1 MSGNGLTYD
10 DFLNRLGIQ
19 DVLLDAGYHLN
30 KRDGLRY
37 PSYVRTDSDGRRVR
51 GDKFIVTQNGKCCFQ
66 PPQQKVY
73 NVISFIKEHPELFAE
88 NKSGVSADRL
98 VNLVCN
104 RLLNQPVEDMSARI
118 TEPRKD
124 SKPFSLNDYDIHK
137 FNPQDRETQKKLASP
152 SLGCTRKSPNEFEAF
167 RSFARA
173 FYPYFK
179 YRGIDLYTQYAFHR
193 YFCLATKHRPD
204 GLSFAN
210 LSFPLVLPK
219 EPDKTVGFEERG
231 RPKMDGSG
239 GYKGKAEGSN
249 SSEGLWIASPGGTG
263 LKEAK
268 SVYVFESAYDA
279 MAFYQLR
286 MGLDKGQDAG
296 RQRDFRSAVYV
307 STGGNPGVGQMQ
319 GLINAAP
326 QATFHLGFDND
337 MAGKQFAANFEDIA
351 RKTGPVSPDRIPA
364 DMRPF
369 IESFDNPLRTTNDLF
384 GIEDEQYAALPK
396 PLQELY
402 CKYDSAREEA
412 MEYHYSPLVWKEDKQ
427 EAADTMNKTYRD
439 FKTALLEKLHLQD
452 GQDLSPVEIV
462 REMPSKGYKDFNDE
476 LLGKMQ
482 LSQAGDFKTDRDKTE
497 PTVKEQ
503 EEKEQRATTFHR
515 R

>member
-10 DFLNRLGIQ
+10 DFLNRLSIQ

-98 VNLVCN
+98 VNLVCD
-104 RLLNQPVEDMSARI
+104 RLLNQPVEDRSARI
-118 TEPRKD
+118 AEPRKN

-137 FNPQDRETQKKLASP
+137 FNPQDRETQKK
-152 SLGCTRKSPNEFEAF
+152 
-167 RSFARA
+167 

-193 YFCLATKHRPD
+193 HFCLATKHRPD
-204 GLSFAN
+204 GLGFAN

-286 MGLDKGQDAG
+286 MGQDKGQDAG
-296 RQRDFRSAVYV
+296 RQRDFKPSVYV

-369 IESFDNPLRTTNDLF
+369 IESFDNPLRTTKDLF

-402 CKYDSAREEA
+402 RKYDSAMEEA
-412 MEYHYSPLVWKEDKQ
+412 MEYHYSPLVCKEDKQ
-427 EAADTMNKTYRD
+427 EAAEAMNKAYRN
-439 FKTALLEKLHLQD
+439 FKAALLEKLHLQD
-452 GQDLSPVEIV
+452 GQDLSPVKII
-462 REMPSKGYKDFNDE
+462 REMPSMGYKDFNDE
-476 LLGKMQ
+476 LQGKRQ
-482 LSQAGDFKTDRDKTE
+482 LSQTDGTKTGQNKTE

-503 EEKEQRATTFHR
+503 EENEQRVTTFHR

>member
-104 RLLNQPVEDMSARI
+104 RLLNQPVEDRSVRI
-118 TEPRKD
+118 AEPRKD

-137 FNPQDRETQKKLASP
+137 FNPQDRETQKK
-152 SLGCTRKSPNEFEAF
+152 
-167 RSFARA
+167 

-219 EPDKTVGFEERG
+219 EPDSTVGFEERG
-231 RPKMDGSG
+231 RPKLDGSG

-249 SSEGLWIASPGGTG
+249 SSEGLWIASPGGTE

-268 SVYVFESAYDA
+268 SIYVFESAYDA

-286 MGLDKGQDAG
+286 MRQDRGHDTRGQ
-296 RQRDFRSAVYV
+296 REFKSAIYV
-307 STGGNPGVGQMQ
+307 STGGNPSVGQMQ

-351 RKTGPVSPDRIPA
+351 RKMGRVSPDRIPA

-369 IESFDNPLRTTNDLF
+369 IESFDKSPKTTKDLF
-384 GIEDEQYAALPK
+384 AIEDEQYAALPK

-402 CKYDSAREEA
+402 LRYDSAREEA
-412 MEYHYSPLVWKEDKQ
+412 MEYHYSPLVCKEDKQ
-427 EAADTMNKTYRD
+427 DAADTMNKTYRD
-439 FKTALLEKLHLQD
+439 FKTALLERLHLQD
-452 GQDLSPVEIV
+452 GQDLSSVEIV

>member
-104 RLLNQPVEDMSARI
+104 RLLNQPVEDRSARI
-118 TEPRKD
+118 AEPRKN

-137 FNPQDRETQKKLASP
+137 FNPQDRETQKK
-152 SLGCTRKSPNEFEAF
+152 
-167 RSFARA
+167 

-193 YFCLATKHRPD
+193 HFCLATKHRPD
-204 GLSFAN
+204 GLVFAN

-249 SSEGLWIASPGGTG
+249 SSEGLWIASPSGTG

-296 RQRDFRSAVYV
+296 RQRDFKPAVYV

-369 IESFDNPLRTTNDLF
+369 IESFDNPPRTTKDLF

-402 CKYDSAREEA
+402 CKYDSAMEEA
-412 MEYHYSPLVWKEDKQ
+412 MEYHYSPLVCKEDKQ
-427 EAADTMNKTYRD
+427 EAAETMNKTYRD
-439 FKTALLEKLHLQD
+439 FKTALLERLHLQD
-452 GQDLSPVEIV
+452 GQDLSSVEII

-482 LSQAGDFKTDRDKTE
+482 LSQAGGFKTDRDKTE
-497 PTVKEQ
+497 PTMKEQ
-503 EEKEQRATTFHR
+503 EENKQRATTFHR

>member
-10 DFLNRLGIQ
+10 DFLNRLSIQ

-37 PSYVRTDSDGRRVR
+37 PSYVRIDSDGRRVR

-104 RLLNQPVEDMSARI
+104 RLLNQPVEDRSDRI
-118 TEPRKD
+118 AEPRKD
-124 SKPFSLNDYDIHK
+124 SKPFTLNDYDIRK
-137 FNPQDRETQKKLASP
+137 FNPQDRETQKK
-152 SLGCTRKSPNEFEAF
+152 
-167 RSFARA
+167 

-193 YFCLATKHRPD
+193 HFCLATKHRPD

-286 MGLDKGQDAG
+286 MGQDTG

-337 MAGKQFAANFEDIA
+337 MAGKQFAANFEDIV
-351 RKTGPVSPDRIPA
+351 RKTGLVSPDRIPA

-369 IESFDNPLRTTNDLF
+369 IESFDRPLRTTKDLF

-412 MEYHYSPLVWKEDKQ
+412 MEYHYSPLVCKEDKQ

-439 FKTALLEKLHLQD
+439 FKTALLERLHLQD

-462 REMPSKGYKDFNDE
+462 REIPSKGYKDFNDE

-482 LSQAGDFKTDRDKTE
+482 LSQTGGFKTDRDKTE